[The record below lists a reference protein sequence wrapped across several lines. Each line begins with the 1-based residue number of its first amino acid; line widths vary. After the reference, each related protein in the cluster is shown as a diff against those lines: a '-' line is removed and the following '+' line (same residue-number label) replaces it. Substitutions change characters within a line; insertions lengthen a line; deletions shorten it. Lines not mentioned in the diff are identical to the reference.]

1 MADKQ
6 KKIRVDMRK
15 NRGKTPRN
23 KMWEIDQLAMDS
35 GNSTINPAADQ
46 RVRPKGDLSRK
57 RTVMVQDSET
67 QQGTM
72 PDIDRD
78 TCLPGRVLRV
88 HGLLSV
94 VEVDSGQTFRCT
106 VRRLLKTLATDERSL
121 VTCGDR
127 VWIRPEA
134 NSADTRPAIG
144 STPSARSPLP
154 AKASSLLVNPSRSCS
169 SMSCRS

>member
-67 QQGTM
+67 QQ
-72 PDIDRD
+72 
-78 TCLPGRVLRV
+78 
-88 HGLLSV
+88 
-94 VEVDSGQTFRCT
+94 E
-106 VRRLLKTLATDERSL
+106 
-121 VTCGDR
+121 
-127 VWIRPEA
+127 
-134 NSADTRPAIG
+134 
-144 STPSARSPLP
+144 
-154 AKASSLLVNPSRSCS
+154 
-169 SMSCRS
+169 